1 MLFMT
6 TKGISTTEKEKG
18 VKEEIKAVGWPNLL
32 MGGRGERKERRVL
45 DQDASGC
52 GYFLCSKQLAG
63 CTEYGMTHNVEGA
76 PREGER
82 MHRGGEPPALPGLW
96 L

>member
-32 MGGRGERKERRVL
+32 MGGRGERKERR
-45 DQDASGC
+45 
-52 GYFLCSKQLAG
+52 
-63 CTEYGMTHNVEGA
+63 
-76 PREGER
+76 EGEPSSTGY
-82 MHRGGEPPALPGLW
+82 HSHA
-96 L
+96 